1 MNEGDLGKYEG
12 DFFGWEPTVES
23 IGSNYF
29 VGKLTSIAAKRESLA
44 LAWAVQGPLAEYF
57 PSLFPLGWPQVAS
70 VQQEKWS
77 RHDGSAGSRSQG
89 KREPWFPSVNHFL

>member
-1 MNEGDLGKYEG
+1 MGKYEG

-44 LAWAVQGPLAEYF
+44 LAWAVQGPLAEAVF
-57 PSLFPLGWPQVAS
+57 SFSLSSELAS
-70 VQQEKWS
+70 GGLCTAGEMVQ
-77 RHDGSAGSRSQG
+77 A
-89 KREPWFPSVNHFL
+89 